1 MKFLKSVNKYNS
13 QERVVCH
20 MVLNTIRKKN
30 EIHGTVLDIPGK
42 E

>member
-20 MVLNTIRKKN
+20 VLLNTIRKK
-30 EIHGTVLDIPGK
+30 K
-42 E
+42 